1 MAERNR
7 LDVTIFGNDYVLHS
21 TKPDEQMR
29 RVVEYAQTRIDEAA
43 SKQTRYNKTMQVT
56 LACINLAD
64 EACEWRAKAEENA
77 QALTASAEAQQKQA
91 EKVAELEEKLDAA
104 LAAVEAKDD
113 DLQALWKELENTEN
127 KRLETAK
134 QFQEYRR
141 THH

>member
-21 TKPDEQMR
+21 SRPDAQMR
-29 RVVEYAQTRIDEAA
+29 RVVAYAQQKIDEAG
-43 SKQTRYNKTMQVT
+43 SEQTRYNKTMQVT

-64 EACEWRAKAEENA
+64 EADEWRSKAQVNA
-77 QALTASAEAQQKQA
+77 DALAALQGQVERQQA
-91 EKVAELEEKLDAA
+91 ELTELQAELELA
-104 LAAVEAKDD
+104 LAAAEEKEQDLEAVHRK
-113 DLQALWKELENTEN
+113 LEVTEN